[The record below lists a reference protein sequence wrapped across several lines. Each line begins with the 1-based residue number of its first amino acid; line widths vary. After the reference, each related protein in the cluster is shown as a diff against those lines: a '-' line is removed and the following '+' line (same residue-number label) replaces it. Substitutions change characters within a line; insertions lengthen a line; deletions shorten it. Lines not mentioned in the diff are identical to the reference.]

1 MNDGHGQL
9 TVSSGIRETGDKYE
23 VTLEIEEAHSWI
35 LVYLYLPLGKFSKEK
50 KAAGWVD
57 LPVGFQNHSNLHSKT
72 CLAVGH
78 WVSTNKNLFYKN
90 GASLQSWMYNLS
102 SSFFKNERETYVFA

>member
-57 LPVGFQNHSNLHSKT
+57 FASWVSKPFDLTFQNLLSCWSLSK
-72 CLAVGH
+72 
-78 WVSTNKNLFYKN
+78 YKQKFI
-90 GASLQSWMYNLS
+90 L
-102 SSFFKNERETYVFA
+102 